1 VDFLLC
7 LVVGLRMRGGE
18 QAMKDGKPV
27 RKTRK
32 SGDEIRTAIVNAATR
47 IVMERGVARMTLAD
61 VATEAGISKGGLL
74 HYFASKD
81 ALIRAMI
88 TAGLD
93 SFEEKTMAMVE
104 VDPSPGS
111 YLRAYITTS
120 FPAEGADDIAAAM
133 IAGIATDRDLLAD
146 YAVENTKWSSRLKK
160 DGLDYFYAE
169 VIRLAVDGLYFNEAI
184 GLPQFAPEDRKAFLR
199 RLMEMTWERNGNAGR
214 ESV

>member
-1 VDFLLC
+1 MSKAHHRKKHPEAVRQQLL
-7 LVVGLRMRGGE
+7 
-18 QAMKDGKPV
+18 
-27 RKTRK
+27 
-32 SGDEIRTAIVNAATR
+32 
-47 IVMERGVARMTLAD
+47 D
-61 VATEAGISKGGLL
+61 VALRLSLEKGPASVTLDAVSQAAGVSKGGLL

-93 SFEEKTMAMVE
+93 SFEEKTLAMVE
-104 VDPSPGS
+104 ADSTPGS

-120 FPAEGADDIAAAM
+120 FPAEGADDIATAM

-146 YAVENTKWSSRLKK
+146 YAVESKKWSSRLKE

-184 GLPQFAPEDRKAFLR
+184 GLPQFGPEDRKVFLR
-199 RLMEMTWERNGNAGR
+199 RLVDMTRARIGADDR
-214 ESV
+214 DSDQ

>member
-1 VDFLLC
+1 
-7 LVVGLRMRGGE
+7 
-18 QAMKDGKPV
+18 MKDEKPAW
-27 RKTRK
+27 KIRK
-32 SGDEIRTAIVNAATR
+32 SGDEIRVAIVNAATR
-47 IVMERGVARMTLAD
+47 IVMERGVTRMTLAD

-93 SFEEKTMAMVE
+93 SFEEKTLAMVE
-104 VDPSPGS
+104 ADSTPGS

-146 YAVENTKWSSRLKK
+146 YAVESKKWSSRLKE

-184 GLPQFAPEDRKAFLR
+184 GLPQFGPEDRKVFLR
-199 RLMEMTWERNGNAGR
+199 RLVDMTRARIGADDR
-214 ESV
+214 DSDQ

>member
-1 VDFLLC
+1 
-7 LVVGLRMRGGE
+7 
-18 QAMKDGKPV
+18 MKDEKPA
-27 RKTRK
+27 RKTRAR
-32 SGDEIRTAIVNAATR
+32 GEEIRTAIVSAATR
-47 IVMERGVARMTLAD
+47 IVMERGVAHMTLAD

-74 HYFASKD
+74 HYFSSKD

-104 VDPSPGS
+104 ADPNPGA

-146 YAVENTKWSSRLKK
+146 YAVENMKWSSRLKD

-199 RLMEMTWERNGNAGR
+199 RLMEMTRERSETVDRA
-214 ESV
+214 SV